1 LGVKIFR
8 VGAETDRVTT
18 HSSTSKQTGP
28 AKTAEKTATRK
39 VAVKRATKKTAAKP
53 AVAAALPRQRANK
66 KPAPAARKPA
76 VAKSVAAK
84 STAAKSTAA
93 KPVGAKPVG
102 PKPRKTAPARTPRPL
117 IDLARRKDGRAM
129 SFTERLSEKR
139 HAQFDHAG
147 PVCHS
152 CRMHASQLA
161 AAAAAATASRVVA
174 V

>member
-1 LGVKIFR
+1 
-8 VGAETDRVTT
+8 
-18 HSSTSKQTGP
+18 
-28 AKTAEKTATRK
+28 
-39 VAVKRATKKTAAKP
+39 VKRATKKTAAKP

-76 VAKSVAAK
+76 VAKSVAAKSTAAK

-161 AAAAAATASRVVA
+161 AAAATASRVVA